1 MRKQFR
7 DNQLIKNENGYTL
20 LIVLMVLV
28 VISVLGLGL
37 LTTTAN
43 TMKLSD
49 KERVDQATY
58 YIAEAGLV
66 QRREQLNQIVN
77 TAFEDTK
84 TKYLSLST
92 EIKRGETQSERDK
105 FDFEKEFLKEVQLK
119 IPLSNTTFLDFEKN
133 GDNAPE
139 AFVTVSIKNISNKE
153 LKYKIT
159 STGKI
164 ASNKKRTLSQ
174 NFTVSLDVD
183 PGNNGNYI
191 SKFAVHTTGSLFMS
205 NGSIFGQV
213 ATAGENSL
221 KMTNSGAE
229 ICLKP
234 KSKNDCLTYAT
245 LHNRDLLEK
254 LLVQNVPLP
263 ELPIFPDDKFIINTN
278 SNIPGY
284 QEDKY
289 AVEYTNRYYL
299 IKDKN
304 LEPNWYYNNYVYPI
318 HKDQHFAN
326 VNITTSNS
334 GFTIDIGNSDINLYI
349 DGTLDIQSKLSIK
362 GNGSLTI
369 YANDMNIHSSKIFD
383 IENSGRVHL
392 VINNKLSI
400 KGDLNSGNT
409 PLTIN
414 TSELQLSSPGKIQIQ
429 DKGTASIYVKNKI
442 SDFSGYILTASKNT
456 KQATIYYQGPDLVL
470 FNGAATLYGSLYAK
484 QANLHIGSGASIR
497 GDILSGGSSIL
508 MDGGANVVTNQYIL
522 APLASINMGAGFDI
536 IGSVICNTFDMSGGA
551 KITHPSALNDDN
563 SLGETITSQ
572 PDKVNKI
579 TSNDDL
585 LEE

>member
-1 MRKQFR
+1 MKKRFR

-49 KERVDQATY
+49 KEQVDQATY

-77 TAFEDTK
+77 TAFKDTK

-105 FDFEKEFLKEVQLK
+105 FDFEKEFLKEVQIK

-133 GDNAPE
+133 RDNAPE
-139 AFVTVSIKNISNKE
+139 AFVTVSIKNLSNKE

-174 NFTVSLDVD
+174 NYTVALDVD
-183 PGNNGNYI
+183 PGNYI

-205 NGSIFGQV
+205 NGSIIGQV

-245 LHNRDLLEK
+245 LNNRDLLEK

-263 ELPIFPDDKFIINTN
+263 ELPIFPDEKFTINSN

-284 QEDKY
+284 QENKY
-289 AVEYTNRYYL
+289 EVANGNTHYL
-299 IKDKN
+299 VKDKK
-304 LEPNWYYNNYVYPI
+304 LEPNWYYNKYVYPI
-318 HKDQHFAN
+318 QRDQHFAN
-326 VNITTSNS
+326 IKIPTSNN
-334 GFTIDIGNSDINLYI
+334 GFTIDISDSHVNLYVDHKFDINSDLI
-349 DGTLDIQSKLSIK
+349 IK
-362 GNGSLTI
+362 GNGSLSI
-369 YANDMNIHSSKIFD
+369 YTDEFSIIDPGRINI
-383 IENSGRVHL
+383 L
-392 VINNKLSI
+392 NNAKL
-400 KGDLNSGNT
+400 T
-409 PLTIN
+409 
-414 TSELQLSSPGKIQIQ
+414 
-429 DKGTASIYVKNKI
+429 IYVKSAI
-442 SDFSGYILTASKNT
+442 PMFSGYIQSTTKNT
-456 KQATIYYQGPDLVL
+456 KQVNIFYQGPDLVL

-484 QANLHIGSGASIR
+484 QANFHIGSGASIR
-497 GDILSGGSSIL
+497 GDILSGGSSIQ
-508 MDGGANVVTNQYIL
+508 MDGGANVITNQYIL
-522 APLASINMGAGFDI
+522 APYANIKMGAGFDI

-551 KITHPSALNDDN
+551 KITHPSALNNDN